1 MPASTATAE
10 DMAGCF
16 KMAVMGEMNERGF
29 ARDNMITMA
38 NMASAGLGE
47 SEDLQ
52 GETVK
57 VSA

>member
-29 ARDNMITMA
+29 ARDNITMA